1 MIARSLLKI
10 DQGCQNFIGKLVS
23 ILIGEK
29 LIMKFINSG
38 EKKFYHFLLVQY
50 FRMWA
55 ILVAVGIPLVI
66 IIIF

>member
-1 MIARSLLKI
+1 MIARSLPKI

-23 ILIGEK
+23 ILIEEK

-50 FRMWA
+50 FRM
-55 ILVAVGIPLVI
+55 
-66 IIIF
+66 